1 VKVGVDGSVVW
12 FDTNTFV
19 QTPSDRTFC
28 GQVFAIL
35 HIDSSHQVAELSESN
50 NYLVDTIILAC
61 KSEGNVYVIDMILLI
76 NG

>member
-1 VKVGVDGSVVW
+1 MGGSVVR
-12 FDTNTFV
+12 FDANTFV
-19 QTPSDRTFC
+19 PTPSDRTFC

-35 HIDSSHQVAELSESN
+35 HIDSFHQVAELSESN